1 MARTVIITSGKG
13 GVGKSSVTINIGYA
27 LASQG
32 HKVCLID
39 ADFGLK
45 NLDVMMGLENRV
57 IYDLKDVITSK
68 ATLHQVLV
76 KDKRKESLYL
86 LPAYKSLSL
95 EHIDMKYMMKI
106 IDELKN
112 DFDFILIDSPAGI
125 EKGFQYA
132 AALSS
137 EAIVVVTLDVVSIR
151 DADRVIGLL
160 MKQGVLDIH
169 MLINKYN
176 DDDVN
181 KGRCMNIKDAYEML
195 SVPLIGIIY
204 DDHSIIEANN
214 KGMPIYLNN
223 QSVLKECYYR
233 ISKRMLGISVPF
245 MKLKKKALLKRII
258 QSVSS

>member
-1 MARTVIITSGKG
+1 MARTIILTSGKG
-13 GVGKSSVTINIGYA
+13 GVGKSSTTINIGYA

-32 HKVCLID
+32 YKVCLVD

-57 IYDLKDVITSK
+57 VYDLKDVIMSK
-68 ATLHQVLV
+68 ATLNQVLV
-76 KDKRKESLYL
+76 KDKRMDTLFL

-95 EHIDMKYMMKI
+95 EHIDLKYMIKM

-137 EAIVVVTLDVVSIR
+137 EAIIVVTLDVVSLR

-160 MKQGVLDIH
+160 LKQGISDLY
-169 MLINKYN
+169 MLVNKYN
-176 DDDVN
+176 EDDIS
-181 KGRCMNIKDAYEML
+181 KGRCMSIKDAYELL
-195 SVPLIGIIY
+195 SIPLIGIVY
-204 DDHSIIEANN
+204 EDHSIIEANN
-214 KGMPIYLNN
+214 KGRPVYLNS
-223 QSVLKECYYR
+223 QSLVKGCFDR
-233 ISKRMLGISVPF
+233 ISKRMQGISVPF
-245 MKLKKKALLKRII
+245 IKTKKKAVFERIFKSI
-258 QSVSS
+258 TS

>member
-1 MARTVIITSGKG
+1 MARTIIITSGKG
-13 GVGKSSVTINIGYA
+13 GVGKSSATINIGYA

-32 HKVCLID
+32 FKVCLID

-57 IYDLKDVITSK
+57 IYDLKDVILSK
-68 ATLHQVLV
+68 ATLNQVLV
-76 KDKRKESLYL
+76 KDKRMDSLYL

-95 EHIDMKYMMKI
+95 EQIDLKYMMKM

-112 DFDFILIDSPAGI
+112 EFDFIFIDSPAGI

-132 AALSS
+132 ASLST

-160 MKQGVLDIH
+160 LKQGLNDIS

-176 DDDVN
+176 DDDLS
-181 KGRCMNIKDAYEML
+181 KGRCLTIKDAYDML
-195 SVPLIGIIY
+195 SIPLIGIVY

-214 KGMPIYLNN
+214 KGRPVYLDS
-223 QSVLKECYYR
+223 QSLLKGCYHR
-233 ISKRMLGISVPF
+233 ISKRILGINVPF
-245 MKLKKKALLKRII
+245 IKNRKKAVLERIFKSI
-258 QSVSS
+258 SS

>member
-1 MARTVIITSGKG
+1 MARTIIITSGKG
-13 GVGKSSVTINIGYA
+13 GVGKSSATINIGYA

-57 IYDLKDVITSK
+57 IYDLNDVVTSK
-68 ATLHQVLV
+68 ATLNQVLV
-76 KDKRKESLYL
+76 KDKRIDSLYL

-95 EHIDMKYMMKI
+95 ERIDLTYMKKI
-106 IDELKN
+106 IENLKK

-132 AALSS
+132 ASLSS
-137 EAIVVVTLDVVSIR
+137 EAIVVVTLDVVSLR

-160 MKQGVLDIH
+160 MKQGISDMH

-176 DDDVN
+176 EDDIL
-181 KGRCMNIKDAYEML
+181 KGRCMSVKEAYEML
-195 SVPLIGIIY
+195 SIPMIGIVY
-204 DDHSIIEANN
+204 EDHSIIEANN
-214 KGMPIYLNN
+214 KGIPVYLN
-223 QSVLKECYYR
+223 SHSIIKDCYYR
-233 ISKRMLGISVPF
+233 ISKRILGLNVPF
-245 MKLKKKALLKRII
+245 IEMKKKTIFKRIFD
-258 QSVSS
+258 SLSS